1 LNLYFITFLHLK
13 NQFAQLIEK
22 NESVHIYYNIDD
34 MRSYLDNLVSYIVSG
49 IEQERHTL
57 VIESERLIPL
67 VFKKLEGVLTKN

>member
-1 LNLYFITFLHLK
+1 MK
-13 NQFAQLIEK
+13 NQFAQLIQN

-57 VIESERLIPL
+57 VIE
-67 VFKKLEGVLTKN
+67 VVL